1 MVESVG
7 QVADALE
14 TFNELAAIS
23 RSDAFVPSGGAFAT
37 SRVDPDTV
45 RRLQQP
51 PLGHAAKSSPQ
62 RAAPADFKGSAPDP
76 SVVLDDVIP
85 DDVTPAAAN

>member
-1 MVESVG
+1 MVESIG

-14 TFNELAAIS
+14 TFNELGAALG
-23 RSDAFVPSGGAFAT
+23 RSDSFLPSSGAFAT
-37 SRVDPDTV
+37 SRIDLDTV

-76 SVVLDDVIP
+76 SVDL
-85 DDVTPAAAN
+85 TPTTPEVQLENN